1 MESMQLSSGM
11 RGGERGATL
20 IMVALS
26 LAVLL
31 GISALAIDLA
41 AFYVARNEAQRAADA
56 AALAGAKVFVET
68 SCISLGTCSNSTLQ
82 GQATQR
88 AETVGAQNTVFGQAA
103 NIQNSDVTFPPAPP
117 QNPLITVTVQRTTA
131 RGNAVPTFFAK
142 ILGKRTVDISAVATA
157 EAYNP
162 SGTSSPPT
170 FCTSCVRPWYVPNCD
185 PNSTSPVNSK
195 CAPASNGN
203 NTPAYFIDPNNK
215 NAIANAKC
223 VTQGGPIGE
232 YFPIKVNTVPSQ
244 YGAVDFGGGANGYR
258 TAIQTCNTGQ
268 FTCGDTFFPV
278 KTGNMVGPTKQGVET
293 LLNISGTGLNKGQD
307 TIDTSVCPVQ
317 IHAGSQNP
325 LVLNAGLPVGS
336 VIPMEASSSVVTVIV
351 YDGTQ
356 LSPGKGFNTAIPIVG
371 FMQVFLTQVSDG
383 SKGQLCG
390 NTQLADSDA
399 CGVVLNIVGCGTT
412 GGNCTGTGTVSGGG
426 GSLIPIR
433 LVRNPG
439 A

>member
-1 MESMQLSSGM
+1 MESVQASSGM
-11 RGGERGATL
+11 RAGERGATL

-88 AETVGAQNTVFGQAA
+88 AETIGAQNTVFGQAA
-103 NIQNSDVTFPPAPP
+103 NIQNSDVTFDFSSSQDPR
-117 QNPLITVTVQRTTA
+117 ITVTVQRTVA
-131 RGNAVPTFFAK
+131 RGNAVPTFFAR
-142 ILGKRTVDISAVATA
+142 ILGKRTVDIGAIATA

-162 SGTSSPPT
+162 SGTSNPPT
-170 FCTSCVRPWYVPNCD
+170 FCTGCVRPWFVPNCD
-185 PNSTSPVNSK
+185 PNNTSPANSK

-203 NTPAYFIDPNNK
+203 NTPAYFVDPTNR

-244 YGAVDFGGGANGYR
+244 YGPVDFGAGANSYR
-258 TAIQTCNTGQ
+258 TGIETCNTGQ
-268 FTCGDTFFPV
+268 FKCGDTFAV
-278 KTGNMVGPTKQGVET
+278 KTGNTVGPTKQGVQT
-293 LLNISGTGLNKGQD
+293 LLNISGTGLNQGQD
-307 TIDTSVCPVQ
+307 TIDTTVCPPQ
-317 IHAGSQNP
+317 IKAGSRNP
-325 LVLNAGLPVGS
+325 LVLNNVVSSGTPIS
-336 VIPMEASSSVVTVIV
+336 SSSSVVTVIV

-356 LSPGKGFNTAIPIVG
+356 LSPGKANYMAVPIVG
-371 FMQVFLTQVSDG
+371 FMQLFLTQVSDG
-383 SKGQLCG
+383 TAGHLCG
-390 NTQLADSDA
+390 TTQMQDSDV